1 MCVSKRVGLAVFFVC
16 SCLNQYVKKNV
27 KILLNYNFL
36 CNFTYLCELK
46 NNLNI

>member
-27 KILLNYNFL
+27 KMLLYYFFL
-36 CNFTYLCELK
+36 CDFIYLCELK
-46 NNLNI
+46 KIT